1 MHIYELLA
9 LVPCATEPGDII
21 CIIPGCSVP
30 VVLRRLYGPVGG
42 KPLYKFI
49 GESYVHGMMD
59 GEAFGKKM
67 RDQDGI

>member
-1 MHIYELLA
+1 
-9 LVPCATEPGDII
+9 
-21 CIIPGCSVP
+21 
-30 VVLRRLYGPVGG
+30 VLRRLYGLVGG

-67 RDQDGI
+67 RPGRSMRCSTFNKYVTDIDPRVH